1 MENFLNVEGLSK
13 SFKNLSVF
21 DNIDLQMHG
30 GKVYGLIGPNGCGK
44 TVLMKMICGLMTPS
58 CGTIKFNNEIIN
70 KANAYLI
77 NIGVSLEKPALIEN
91 ISAMDNLLFFAQFRK
106 IVTKQEINGWLKHFE
121 LYEVRN
127 KKVKEFSLGMKQKM
141 AIILAVMENPSIIL
155 LDEVTNSL
163 DTKSREILF
172 KLIEKLKEDGKIIL
186 YVNHNIGEVSKVADI
201 IYMIDDRKIKVCENI
216 NLV

>member
-58 CGTIKFNNEIIN
+58 CGTIKFNNVIIN

-77 NIGVSLEKPALIEN
+77 NIGVSLEKPELIEN